1 MADVGGV
8 GGAGGAGSSGGP
20 EGAGDAGGTSGDG
33 GSTGADGGAAAGFDG
48 AVSSAKGDD
57 GAGSDNGSA
66 AASTDDDTADTSSK
80 AAAPAASNIDAA
92 MLAAS
97 VEDDGQTAAPAI
109 DTPPAMSVPAYA
121 VGDAVQTTGRAVLDA
136 NPALSKDWVSY
147 ESNVPHRSYSG
158 PNVGF
163 TDGVSTRLD
172 AAGINELPDRPVPPG
187 LAASNA
193 NRDQPGRGAVARDA
207 VANDYRTQGYDVRT
221 EVTETTRL
229 GDRRV
234 DVVAEKPGVRI
245 DTEVKVG
252 RVDANSR
259 VRGEIAKDAAQLA
272 DNRTMR
278 TLGSTL
284 DGVGKVAKPVG
295 VVMDAVSLHQAY
307 RADGN
312 QIGDNTLSTAS
323 GVAGGA
329 VGGGLGMWGGA
340 AAGAMVGGPVGAVIG
355 GLIGAFGGSLL
366 GDWGG
371 RSAYEAAQ

>member
-1 MADVGGV
+1 MAE
-8 GGAGGAGSSGGP
+8 ASANAATNTNS
-20 EGAGDAGGTSGDG
+20 DANDNNQNATTDTANSR
-33 GSTGADGGAAAGFDG
+33 
-48 AVSSAKGDD
+48 SATP
-57 GAGSDNGSA
+57 SNSA
-66 AASTDDDTADTSSK
+66 AT
-80 AAAPAASNIDAA
+80 APAANIDAA
-92 MLAAS
+92 MLAAE
-97 VEDDGQTAAPAI
+97 VETNNQNPAEAENAAPTNTTTQA
-109 DTPPAMSVPAYA
+109 PAMSAPAYA
-121 VGDAVQTTGRAVLDA
+121 VGSGVQKAGKSVLDA
-136 NPALSKDWVSY
+136 NPELSKDWVSF

-172 AAGINELPDRPVPPG
+172 AAGLNELPDRATPPG
-187 LAASNA
+187 LTASNA
-193 NRDQPGRGAVARDA
+193 NKDQPGRGATARDV
-207 VANDYRTQGYDVRT
+207 VADEFRAQGYDVRT

-245 DTEVKVG
+245 DTEVKLG

-278 TLGSTL
+278 ALGTTL
-284 DGVGKVAKPVG
+284 DGLGKVAKPVG
-295 VVMDAVSLHQAY
+295 VVMDGASLYQAY
-307 RADGN
+307 REDGN
-312 QIGDNTLSTAS
+312 KVGDNTLSTAS
-323 GVAGGA
+323 GVTGGA
-329 VGGGLGMWGGA
+329 VVGGLGMWGGA

-355 GLIGAFGGSLL
+355 GLIGAFGGSML